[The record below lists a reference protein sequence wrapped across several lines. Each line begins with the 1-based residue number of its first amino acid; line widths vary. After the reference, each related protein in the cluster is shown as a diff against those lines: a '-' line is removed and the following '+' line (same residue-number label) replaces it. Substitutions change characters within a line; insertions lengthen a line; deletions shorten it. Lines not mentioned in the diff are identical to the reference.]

1 MAREMNV
8 DVVRRVIGA
17 VPGQLD
23 PLAPDLQG
31 VAVGEGH
38 LRYRPGRV
46 VVPQQEPPGLLV
58 PDAGHVPAEQRGRG
72 AVVGVMV
79 GSTRWVTRLVTP
91 LAAAISSTARCR
103 LWPMDGGAS
112 NNTTPSS
119 VVRKAI
125 VNAVMTQ
132 YRFRSTRPT

>member
-1 MAREMNV
+1 MGTQPCYDVDEHEGVVAREMNV

-17 VPGQLD
+17 VPRQLD
-23 PLAPDLQG
+23 PLTPDLQG

-46 VVPQQEPPGLLV
+46 VVPQQEPPGLLM

-79 GSTRWVTRLVTP
+79 GVDQVGDPVGHAVGGGDLVHRP
-91 LAAAISSTARCR
+91 LQVMA
-103 LWPMDGGAS
+103 DGRRRVEQH
-112 NNTTPSS
+112 NP
-119 VVRKAI
+119 VVGG
-125 VNAVMTQ
+125 Q
-132 YRFRSTRPT
+132 EG